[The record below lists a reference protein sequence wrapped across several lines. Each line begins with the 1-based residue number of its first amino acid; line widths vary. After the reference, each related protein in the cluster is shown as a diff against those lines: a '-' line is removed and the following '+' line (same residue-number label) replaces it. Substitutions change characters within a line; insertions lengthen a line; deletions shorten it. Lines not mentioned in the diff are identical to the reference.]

1 MGDGLHNLLVQGLSR
16 RTLLG
21 GGFVTLLLTRVH
33 SSHASSY
40 LTFRVR
46 APQLEARFRNWWNRA
61 EGYAEDLVTSK
72 HPSVVQFH
80 HSLSAIP
87 GDLGLIEFIETVNN
101 VVNAAATYV
110 EDYRSGRG
118 RDQWASPIEF
128 LERGGD
134 CEDFALTKAA
144 TLYSLGWP
152 LDSTYLLVGE
162 LGRPPA
168 RPTGHAVLIAVLGNR
183 QDSHLV
189 LDNISDRVVSLQ
201 RYQGFRPIYGLDR
214 KSAIMFVPPLN

>member
-1 MGDGLHNLLVQGLSR
+1 MGGGLQNVLVQGLSR

-21 GGFVTLLLTRVH
+21 GGFATLLLTGVR

-40 LTFRVR
+40 LTLRIR
-46 APQLEARFRNWWNRA
+46 APHLEARFRNWWNRT

-72 HPSVVQFH
+72 HPSVVQFR
-80 HSLSAIP
+80 HSLATIP
-87 GDLGLIEFIETVNN
+87 SDLGLIDFIGAVNN

-110 EDYRSGRG
+110 EDYRSGPG

-162 LGRPPA
+162 LDRPPA
-168 RPTGHAVLIAVLGNR
+168 KPTGHAVLVAVLGNR

-214 KSAIMFVPPLN
+214 QGVTMFLPPLS

>member
-1 MGDGLHNLLVQGLSR
+1 MFCHKAV
-16 RTLLG
+16 
-21 GGFVTLLLTRVH
+21 
-33 SSHASSY
+33 
-40 LTFRVR
+40 
-46 APQLEARFRNWWNRA
+46 
-61 EGYAEDLVTSK
+61 
-72 HPSVVQFH
+72 
-80 HSLSAIP
+80 
-87 GDLGLIEFIETVNN
+87 EFIGTVSN

-152 LDSTYLLVGE
+152 PDSTYLLVGE
-162 LGRPPA
+162 LDRPPA
-168 RPTGHAVLIAVLGNR
+168 KPIGHAVLIAVLDDR

-189 LDNISDRVVSLQ
+189 LDNIADSVVSLQ

-214 KSAIMFVPPLN
+214 KSAIMFVPPLS